1 MRHPEEHATTMMHKQ
16 AAKDLF
22 IHQFNRG
29 FSLIEVLVALVVL
42 SIGLMGMAG
51 LQQTG
56 VRNNHNAL
64 LHSQASMLA
73 YEIADFMRSN
83 SKAVRFGRYNT
94 DTAQTDN
101 PPACADTAES
111 SAINCNSSEMA
122 TFHLSIWSNHLSEHL
137 PLGTG
142 MVECLDNNTSD
153 FNPCSI
159 GSVVK
164 ISVSWVET
172 DIGGAENMTFVT
184 EVAL

>member
-1 MRHPEEHATTMMHKQ
+1 MMHKQ

-101 PPACADTAES
+101 PPACADT
-111 SAINCNSSEMA
+111 
-122 TFHLSIWSNHLSEHL
+122 IWSNHLSEHL

>member
-1 MRHPEEHATTMMHKQ
+1 MMHKQ
-16 AAKDLF
+16 AANAEF
-22 IHQFNRG
+22 SHQHHNG

-51 LQQTG
+51 IQQTG

-83 SKAVRFGRYNT
+83 ARAVRFGQYNT
-94 DTAQTDN
+94 DTAQTGN
-101 PPACADTAES
+101 PPACADSDES
-111 SAINCNSSEMA
+111 DAIDCDPAAMA
-122 TFHLSIWSNHLSEHL
+122 TFHLSVWSNHLSEHL

-142 MVECLDNNTSD
+142 TVDCLDSNTDD
-153 FNPCSI
+153 FNPCSA
-159 GSVVK
+159 GSVVR